1 MTKLYIDAGTS
12 WSKVLE
18 IYEDEKDLLKSPLNK
33 IKNLN
38 NYIYKEENRALQ
50 DKEYHPITG
59 RVLLFPSK
67 FCGSLKVK
75 YDAATGHMAKKRIK
89 EKGIYQ
95 NEMLCFAYGAKKL
108 IGDEELQDTTI
119 VDIGSRDTKW
129 VRFVDGK
136 YKDLDWNGNCGSATG
151 ATVEMLTKFYNVD
164 VSKITPQEERIPVTC
179 GVFSMEKIMDD
190 IASDVSPDIAI
201 AKYINGLAHNTWNF
215 SGRPKK
221 MYLSGGFCMN
231 KCFLDS
237 LDFYCD
243 VVPLG
248 RLVLLEGLY

>member
-18 IYEDEKDLLKSPLNK
+18 IYENEKDLTESPLNQ
-33 IKNLN
+33 IENLN
-38 NYIYKEENRALQ
+38 NYVCNKENKTLH
-50 DKEYHPITG
+50 DKDGKPLKG
-59 RVLLFPSK
+59 RILIFPSK
-67 FCGSLKVK
+67 FCSSLNVK
-75 YDAATGHMAKKRIK
+75 YDAATGHMIKKYVK
-89 EKGIYQ
+89 EKGVYQ
-95 NEMLCFAYGAKKL
+95 NEMICFAYGAKK
-108 IGDEELQDTTI
+108 IINDEELQNATI

-151 ATVEMLTKFYNVD
+151 ATVEMLAKFYNVD
-164 VSKITPQEERIPVTC
+164 LSKITPQEERIPVTC

-190 IASDVSPDIAI
+190 VASNIPADVAI
-201 AKYINGLAHNTWNF
+201 AKYINGLACNTWNF

-221 MYLSGGFCMN
+221 IYLSGGFCLN

-237 LDFYCD
+237 LKFYCD

-248 RLVLLEGLY
+248 RFVLLEGLY